1 MDKIS
6 KDHYLKFKKALSG
19 KKLFLTPGCHDPLS
33 AKLIEKEKFNFIF
46 IGGFALSS
54 GQYGYPDAGI
64 ITLSELVNSTR
75 KIQRSTSLPCIVD
88 ADTGFG
94 GTINIHRTVRDLADV
109 GVAALIIEDQ
119 QFPKKCALT
128 EKVKILNFQES
139 CERIKAAVKAAKEN
153 KKQDI
158 GIIARTDAYPV
169 LGIKE
174 TVKRIKKFKS
184 LGADA
189 IFATGIDTKKDLE
202 IISKY
207 KNLNLMLNIT
217 QNVEFSI
224 KDLKKC
230 GIKFAIY
237 SQSILNGYIDTTK
250 TILKTI
256 KQESIPK
263 SKNLSNDTLSIL
275 DFQKVLKIEKN

>member
-1 MDKIS
+1 
-6 KDHYLKFKKALSG
+6 
-19 KKLFLTPGCHDPLS
+19 
-33 AKLIEKEKFNFIF
+33 
-46 IGGFALSS
+46 
-54 GQYGYPDAGI
+54 
-64 ITLSELVNSTR
+64 
-75 KIQRSTSLPCIVD
+75 
-88 ADTGFG
+88 
-94 GTINIHRTVRDLADV
+94 
-109 GVAALIIEDQ
+109 
-119 QFPKKCALT
+119 
-128 EKVKILNFQES
+128 
-139 CERIKAAVKAAKEN
+139 VKAAKEN

-158 GIIARTDAYPV
+158 GIVARTDAYPV

-174 TVKRIKKFKS
+174 TVKRIKAFKS
-184 LGADA
+184 LGADI

-202 IISKY
+202 AISKY
-207 KNLNLMLNIT
+207 SNLNLMLNIT

-256 KQESIPK
+256 KQESIPR
-263 SKNLSNDTLSIL
+263 SKNLSNDTLNIL

>member
-1 MDKIS
+1 MDKIF
-6 KDHYLKFKKALSG
+6 KNHYPYFKKVLAS
-19 KKLFLTPGCHDPLS
+19 KNTFLVPGCHDPLS
-33 AKLIEKEKFNFIF
+33 AKLIEKEKFKFIF

-54 GQYGYPDAGI
+54 GQYGYPDAAL
-64 ITLSELVNSTR
+64 ITLSELANSTR
-75 KIQRSTSLPCIVD
+75 KIQRSTNVPCIVD

-94 GTINIHRTVRDLADV
+94 GTINIYRTVRELADI

-119 QFPKKCALT
+119 EFPKKCALT
-128 EKVKILNFQES
+128 EKVKILDFKES

-153 KKQDI
+153 KKKDI
-158 GIIARTDAYPV
+158 GIIARTDAYPI
-169 LGIKE
+169 LGINE
-174 TVKRIKKFKS
+174 TIKRIKAFKS

-202 IISKY
+202 KISKY

-224 KDLKKC
+224 PDLKKS

-256 KQESIPK
+256 KQESIPR
-263 SKNLSNDTLSIL
+263 SKNLSNDTLNIL

>member
-1 MDKIS
+1 LDKIA
-6 KDHYLKFKKALSG
+6 KNHYPYFKKAL
-19 KKLFLTPGCHDPLS
+19 KNKNLYLTPGCHDPLT
-33 AKLIEKEKFNFIF
+33 AKLIEKENFQFIF

-54 GQYGYPDAGI
+54 GQYGYPDAGL
-64 ITLSELVNSTR
+64 ITLSELADSTR
-75 KIQRSTSLPCIVD
+75 KIQRSTNIPCIVD

-94 GTINIHRTVRDLADV
+94 GTINIYRTVRDLAEI

-119 QFPKKCALT
+119 EFPKKCALT
-128 EKVKILNFQES
+128 EKVKILNFKES
-139 CERIKAAVKAAKEN
+139 CKRIKAAVKASKEN

-174 TVKRIKKFKS
+174 TVKRIKAFKS
-184 LGADA
+184 LGADV
-189 IFATGIDTKKDLE
+189 IFSTGIDTKEDLE
-202 IISKY
+202 AISKY

-250 TILKTI
+250 NILKTI
-256 KQESIPK
+256 KQESIPR
-263 SKNLSNDTLSIL
+263 SKNLSNDTLNIL

>member
-1 MDKIS
+1 MTSVKNLFKPGNLIS
-6 KDHYLKFKKALSG
+6 A
-19 KKLFLTPGCHDPLS
+19 PGIFDGIS
-33 AKLIEKEKFNFIF
+33 ARMADQFEFDLLYMT
-46 IGGFALSS
+46 G
-54 GQYGYPDAGI
+54 YGTVASHLGVPDAGI
-64 ITLSELVNSTR
+64 ASYADMVGRVQMIASVVKTPF
-75 KIQRSTSLPCIVD
+75 IAD
-88 ADTGFG
+88 GDTGYG
-94 GTINIHRTVRDLADV
+94 GLLNMHHTVK
-109 GVAALIIEDQ
+109 GYEAAGAAGIQIEDQ
-119 QFPKKCALT
+119 EFPKKCALT

-158 GIIARTDAYPV
+158 GIVARTDAYPV

-174 TVKRIKKFKS
+174 TVKRIKAFKS
-184 LGADA
+184 LGADV

-202 IISKY
+202 AISKY

-230 GIKFAIY
+230 GIRFAIY
-237 SQSILNGYIDTTK
+237 SQSILNGYVDTTK

-256 KQESIPK
+256 KQELIPR
-263 SKNLSNDTLSIL
+263 SKNLSNDTLNIL

>member
-1 MDKIS
+1 M
-6 KDHYLKFKKALSG
+6 
-19 KKLFLTPGCHDPLS
+19 
-33 AKLIEKEKFNFIF
+33 
-46 IGGFALSS
+46 
-54 GQYGYPDAGI
+54 
-64 ITLSELVNSTR
+64 
-75 KIQRSTSLPCIVD
+75 D

-139 CERIKAAVKAAKEN
+139 CERIKAAAKAAKEN

-174 TVKRIKKFKS
+174 TVKRIKAFKS
-184 LGADA
+184 LGADV

-217 QNVEFSI
+217 QNVEFTI
-224 KDLKKC
+224 QDLKKC

-263 SKNLSNDTLSIL
+263 SKNLSNDTLGIL
-275 DFQKVLKIEKN
+275 DFQKVLKIERN

>member
-1 MDKIS
+1 MDK
-6 KDHYLKFKKALSG
+6 KFKNHYPYFKTALKI
-19 KKLFLTPGCHDPLS
+19 KKLFLAPGCHDPLS
-33 AKLIEKEKFNFIF
+33 AKLIEKENFKFIF
-46 IGGFALSS
+46 IGGFSLSS
-54 GQYGYPDAGI
+54 GQYGYPDAGL

-75 KIQRSTSLPCIVD
+75 KIQRSTNVPCIVD

-94 GTINIHRTVRDLADV
+94 GTINIYRTVRDLSDI

-119 QFPKKCALT
+119 KFPKKCALT
-128 EKVKILNFQES
+128 EKVKILNFNES
-139 CERIKAAVKAAKEN
+139 CERIKAAVKAAKN
-153 KKQDI
+153 SNKQDI

-169 LGIKE
+169 LGINE
-174 TVKRIKKFKS
+174 TIKRIKKFKS

-189 IFATGIDTKKDLE
+189 IFATGIDTKKDLKK
-202 IISKY
+202 ISKY
-207 KNLNLMLNIT
+207 KKLNLMINIT

-224 KDLKKC
+224 QDLKKC

-256 KQESIPK
+256 KRGNIPN
-263 SKNLSNDTLSIL
+263 SKNLSNDTLNIL
-275 DFQKVLKIEKN
+275 DFKKVLKIEKN

>member
-153 KKQDI
+153 KKQ
-158 GIIARTDAYPV
+158 
-169 LGIKE
+169 E

-263 SKNLSNDTLSIL
+263 SKNL
-275 DFQKVLKIEKN
+275 